1 MRIPGIAAGT
11 LIVPVQA
18 HSHAHGDTMYTYTY
32 LLTRRGSS
40 RTGPVQC
47 ACGDTRDAHGSVPSR
62 DDAHGD
68 TGPVQCAC
76 TGYQGCAWE
85 CAVRDEPR
93 RVSK

>member
-47 ACGDTRDAHGSVPSR
+47 PVCLHGIPGMRMGVCRTGRVP
-62 DDAHGD
+62 
-68 TGPVQCAC
+68 
-76 TGYQGCAWE
+76 
-85 CAVRDEPR
+85 PR
-93 RVSK
+93 E